1 MARMKQLEDTPQ
13 NFTEQSNLQVSANW
27 VTIDEAMA
35 AMREIRHQEGASAAL
50 SRRFSGVSPAFQ
62 GVFGLKREQT
72 GGGMKVRSAEEK
84 TPSAP

>member
-35 AMREIRHQEGASAAL
+35 AMREIRHQEGASAAF

-62 GVFGLKREQT
+62 GVFGLERQQT
-72 GGGMKVRSAEEK
+72 GGGMSAEEK